1 MCLERIWFC
10 LQETR
15 LLQESHTTS
24 DPETLPFS
32 QLVTLVPSCDCLPN
46 SVLLLPG
53 TLCFGF
59 LVIEINAKQ
68 WSWITMK
75 PSMKPTWKC
84 RRGGKI
90 KTHYSQTPHV
100 SNCLIWSFTFKY
112 LHIKSRPLMSTLD
125 EFLVFTQP
133 AFLFSSSEVQPLPTK
148 ELNIH
153 ILIKGGCFYWGEVNV
168 TLLACQQQRR
178 RTQLSSSEFAPVLG
192 VPPMPFA
199 FLKTVSVQ
207 RVLLSHP
214 QGNQSRFILLFRSL
228 LSPILLPSS
237 KRQPQKKKKKKKE
250 QH

>member
-1 MCLERIWFC
+1 M
-10 LQETR
+10 
-15 LLQESHTTS
+15 LQESHTTS
-24 DPETLPFS
+24 HPETLPFS

-112 LHIKSRPLMSTLD
+112 LNIKSCPLLSTLG
-125 EFLVFTQP
+125 EFLVFSQP
-133 AFLFSSSEVQPLPTK
+133 AFLCSSREVQPLPPK
-148 ELNIH
+148 ELNTH
-153 ILIKGGCFYWGEVNV
+153 IVIKGGVFTGGSKCDSVSLSAATEKKAA
-168 TLLACQQQRR
+168 LQQ
-178 RTQLSSSEFAPVLG
+178 
-192 VPPMPFA
+192 
-199 FLKTVSVQ
+199 
-207 RVLLSHP
+207 
-214 QGNQSRFILLFRSL
+214 
-228 LSPILLPSS
+228 
-237 KRQPQKKKKKKKE
+237 
-250 QH
+250 